1 MQCNVLFIDYIRW
14 CEITNRWSSFTSNK
28 WSFRHSIFMLIMNG
42 ILESCLSG
50 ILWIFIPNPEFRVF
64 LGGCCLGSVSSGVIV
79 LSALL
84 QIAPGVIG
92 YAQPPCLT
100 LARPTTITQIAARP
114 PYPGG
119 PLTGGG
125 ETKGYSFWSSVA
137 WSAYPVSRRTLGVYL

>member
-1 MQCNVLFIDYIRW
+1 MI
-14 CEITNRWSSFTSNK
+14 
-28 WSFRHSIFMLIMNG
+28 IMNG

-50 ILWIFIPNPEFRVF
+50 IFGILRSNPEFRVF
-64 LGGCCLGSVSSGVIV
+64 WGGCCLDSVSSGVIV

-100 LARPTTITQIAARP
+100 LARPTPISQIAARL

-125 ETKGYSFWSSVA
+125 ETKGQRYPFW
-137 WSAYPVSRRTLGVYL
+137 WSAEWSTYPVSRRTLWVYLYREKIS